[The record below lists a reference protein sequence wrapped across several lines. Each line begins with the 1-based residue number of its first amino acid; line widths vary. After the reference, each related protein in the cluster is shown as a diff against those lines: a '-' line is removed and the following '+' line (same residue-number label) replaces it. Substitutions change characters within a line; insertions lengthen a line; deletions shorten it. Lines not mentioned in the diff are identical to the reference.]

1 MYPNNKMWKI
11 SEFPDFSGISRF
23 LRRSDIPALPDVK
36 NQGCRKNLREPS
48 GYFENIGI
56 FQSYGENRME
66 KFALVLILQ
75 PVQLVP

>member
-11 SEFPDFSGISRF
+11 SEFPDFYDVRTF
-23 LRRSDIPALPDVK
+23 RQLPDVK
-36 NQGCRKNLREPS
+36 NRGCRKNLREPS

-56 FQSYGENRME
+56 FQSYCENRME